1 VRFRPQRPERRL
13 QQAAETAVV
22 VGPEG
27 QDIYTDEYGRIKV
40 QFHWDREGKRNER
53 SSCWIR
59 VSQAWA
65 GPTFGFQFI
74 PRVGIVII
82 VTLAS
87 TQSTR
92 RRSWAHSIREPR
104 GFTTPSPRLVRGSAR
119 RSRCRGHAR
128 AMSPRRSLRT
138 ATRRR
143 ASSPSASSSWR
154 AATSPSPQLSP
165 ARAGPPP
172 RAAASAARTPPTS
185 AGVETGA
192 AESAR

>member
-92 RRSWAHSIREPR
+92 RRSWAHSILRSP
-104 GFTTPSPRLVRGSAR
+104 GFTTPSPRLVRGRIRTALSL
-119 RSRCRGHAR
+119 SP
-128 AMSPRRSLRT
+128 PRRGLR
-138 ATRRR
+138 ALPPRVGVVV
-143 ASSPSASSSWR
+143 SWR
-154 AATSPSPQLSP
+154 CQSMIREEDRTVASLFGLSP
-165 ARAGPPP
+165 PSDRRHELECGMNCAKRSGLGLA
-172 RAAASAARTPPTS
+172 
-185 AGVETGA
+185 
-192 AESAR
+192 